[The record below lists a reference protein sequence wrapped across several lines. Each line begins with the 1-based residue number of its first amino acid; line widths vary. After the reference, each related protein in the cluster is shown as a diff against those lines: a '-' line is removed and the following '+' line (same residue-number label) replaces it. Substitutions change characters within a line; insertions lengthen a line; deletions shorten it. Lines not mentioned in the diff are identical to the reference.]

1 MKEIEADLLSN
12 LRIFLTSRWP
22 ENGQE
27 RGKREEVDIPP
38 EPRAHAQPS

>member
-12 LRIFLTSRWP
+12 LRIFLTSRWL

-38 EPRAHAQPS
+38 